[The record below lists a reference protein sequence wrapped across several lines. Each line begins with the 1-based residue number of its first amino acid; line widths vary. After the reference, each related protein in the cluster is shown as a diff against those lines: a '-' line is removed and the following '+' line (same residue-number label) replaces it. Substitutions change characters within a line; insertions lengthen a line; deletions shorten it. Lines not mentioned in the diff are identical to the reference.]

1 VGVIWGDG
9 DTVGEWD
16 EWDSEFVGMDGWS
29 DDDGLGVEF
38 RWGRE
43 GDVRDEA
50 EGEGEDG
57 FQYGEDV
64 ADDGQ
69 ATCHEVVVGNVK

>member
-16 EWDSEFVGMDGWS
+16 EWDSEFVGMDGWG

-38 RWGRE
+38 RWGKR
-43 GDVRDEA
+43 VM
-50 EGEGEDG
+50 
-57 FQYGEDV
+57 
-64 ADDGQ
+64 
-69 ATCHEVVVGNVK
+69 